1 MTTYLPHSLPRKG
14 NETPPYKLKQMRK
27 MHKKLLKIAQ
37 VLPNQMLQDLEIRLA
52 LYNKP
57 LPAKHSVPTNTWPT

>member
-1 MTTYLPHSLPRKG
+1 
-14 NETPPYKLKQMRK
+14 

-57 LPAKHSVPTNTWPT
+57 LPAKHSAPTNTWPT

>member
-1 MTTYLPHSLPRKG
+1 
-14 NETPPYKLKQMRK
+14 MRK